1 MSLDGKTTRAPQ
13 GIRDRID
20 RILELPPLIEAE
32 GRKLAG
38 LRAER
43 RTQQRKID
51 AREALLRKEL
61 MELGE
66 YQACRN
72 NDERNALF
80 EHSKHIDLE
89 WEGLQERLEQ
99 LLSLIDHSTNHRE
112 ALDHERKALK
122 AALDREYAEI
132 IEQVLHDKALA
143 NAVSSRRG
151 GMAA

>member
-1 MSLDGKTTRAPQ
+1 MSLTGKPL
-13 GIRDRID
+13 RDRID

-43 RTQQRKID
+43 RVQERKLK

-66 YQACRN
+66 YQEAKN
-72 NDERNALF
+72 NDERTALF
-80 EHSKHIDLE
+80 EHSKFIDAD
-89 WEGLQERLEQ
+89 WEALQERLEQ
-99 LLSLIDHSTNHRE
+99 LISLIDHSTNHKE

-122 AALDREYAEI
+122 AALEREYADI
-132 IEQVLHDKALA
+132 IERLLSDRVLA
-143 NAVSSRRG
+143 NAVARG
-151 GMAA
+151 LAA